1 MLKHTYNRV
10 ILRSGERTKV
20 RLVVDFEEE
29 GCGLL
34 AAFLNGEVPNF
45 HREILETLGPVAQG
59 RKETGEFRGN
69 RCRLIVFRRLC
80 VLMDGLGEEGLPL
93 CRLATEDL
101 ISLME
106 EWLEERER

>member
-1 MLKHTYNRV
+1 MLEHTFRRV
-10 ILRSGERTKV
+10 VLRNGERSKV
-20 RLVVDFEEE
+20 KLAVDFAEE
-29 GCGLL
+29 GYGLL
-34 AAFLNGEVPNF
+34 SVFMASEVPNF
-45 HREILETLGPVAQG
+45 WREIMAEVRPVADG
-59 RKETGEFRGN
+59 YRETGEFRGN